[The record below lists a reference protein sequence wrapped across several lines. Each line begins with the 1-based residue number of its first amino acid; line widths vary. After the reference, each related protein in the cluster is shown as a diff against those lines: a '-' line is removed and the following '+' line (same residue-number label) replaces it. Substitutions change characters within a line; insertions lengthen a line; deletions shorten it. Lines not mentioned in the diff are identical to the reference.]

1 MYIPKSQISKKTTN
15 GGLLIYK
22 SDNTPFIGKYIKT
35 SKNKYYAGHS
45 NTRVGAELI
54 LSNSVSPEVSNN
66 IISTQ
71 TKANRKFSLYK
82 KEIKNF
88 LSKTKKPP
96 TFKSIPSEVD
106 YIKGFYRRY
115 FLTRINEN
123 KYIEISKKVFESIK
137 SKKGEYDHNL
147 YKIGSLVWN
156 IKGDNVHKLNSLS
169 IIKTQRSFPNI
180 FTLFPILNEFLRPSS
195 NVRENLETKGNEL
208 YFSDGTEY
216 IGFYHIHP
224 IQGPMVGATHSSTP
238 HSKLYY
244 TNQLPKFPDRSY
256 EEFAA
261 QYTPPVDPNM
271 LVEPE
276 ESLVSPTLQRQPSS
290 TATRDGITPST
301 PSTSP
306 IPNAPSTPST
316 PSAPSS
322 GGGGG
327 Y

>member
-1 MYIPKSQISKKTTN
+1 MYIPKSQISKKITN
-15 GGLLIYK
+15 GGLLKVK
-22 SDNTPFIGKYIKT
+22 STQQVYIGNYIKT

-45 NTRVGAELI
+45 NTNVGLELELI
-54 LSNSVSPEVSNN
+54 TNN
-66 IISTQ
+66 PQFLNPNTISESTIPIS
-71 TKANRKFSLYK
+71 KFNILNK
-82 KEIKNF
+82 DIKSF
-88 LSKTKKPP
+88 LEKTNQIP
-96 TFKSIPSEVD
+96 TFKPTPSEEN
-106 YIKGFYRRY
+106 YTNGFIRRY
-115 FLTRINEN
+115 FSKRINEN
-123 KYIEISKKVFESIK
+123 KYIEISKKVFDSIK

-147 YKIGSLVWN
+147 YSVGSLIWN
-156 IKGDNVHKLNSLS
+156 IRGNDVHKSNSLS
-169 IIKTQRSFPNI
+169 ILSTQRSFPNI

-195 NVRENLETKGNEL
+195 NIRENLETKGNEL

-224 IQGPMVGATHSSTP
+224 VQGPMEGATHSSTP

-276 ESLVSPTLQRQPSS
+276 ESLVSPTLQRQPGS

-306 IPNAPSTPST
+306 APSAPSVLST
-316 PSAPSS
+316 PSAPSG